1 MREITTDDVPEALG
15 PYSQGIVSGD
25 TVHVSG
31 KTGVDPDTREAPE
44 SVAEQTTQ
52 TLENVAAILEAAGTS
67 PDAIVSATVYLTD
80 MDDYDAVNEA
90 YRAFLSEP
98 YPARTCVEVSR
109 LPAPLDVEITV
120 TAELGED

>member
-1 MREITTDDVPEALG
+1 MKEITTDDVPEALG

-25 TVHVSG
+25 TVYVSG
-31 KTGVDPDTREAPE
+31 KTGVDPDTGAAPE

-52 TLENVAAILEAAGTS
+52 TLENVAAILEAAGAS
-67 PDAIVSATVYLTD
+67 ADDIVTATVYLTD
-80 MDDYDAVNEA
+80 MDDYDAVNAA
-90 YRAFLSEP
+90 YESFLSKP

-120 TAELGED
+120 TAELGDD